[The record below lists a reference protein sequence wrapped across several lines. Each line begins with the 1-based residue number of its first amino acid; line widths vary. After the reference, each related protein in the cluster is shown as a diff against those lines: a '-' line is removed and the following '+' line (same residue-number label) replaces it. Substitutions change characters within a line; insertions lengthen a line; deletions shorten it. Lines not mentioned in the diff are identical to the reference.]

1 MKITR
6 ANESKSKPKLKAFSQ
21 KVRSLDIGPREF
33 SHQFRKKEGSVL
45 SIAHREIIPLSK
57 VDTIK
62 HAADKM
68 AVNRVRRLY
77 IIDAKKSLEGMV
89 SATDIVNFL
98 GGGDLHKIV
107 SNRHNGVLEI
117 AANEPVRQIMTENT
131 ITISSAES
139 LHDALIKMHSDN
151 VGSLPITEGGS
162 VIGVVTERDFVP
174 LLGKYYSNK
183 KVSDYM
189 TRNVITGTAGMAV
202 EDVAKVMI
210 RNGFRRLPIVEDNEL
225 VGVVSTIDLVSAFS
239 RNPRSSLLETR
250 ISEIMNRP
258 FTISEGI
265 SAEDAADI
273 MAKNSVGGLMVVSG
287 KKLVGVFTER
297 DLLRAAIS

>member
-77 IIDAKKSLEGMV
+77 IIDAKKNLEGMV

-107 SNRHNGVLEI
+107 
-117 AANEPVRQIMTENT
+117 AANNRGRKRNRGCNRAGFCPIARKILLKQ
-131 ITISSAES
+131 ES
-139 LHDALIKMHSDN
+139 FGLYDAKCHN
-151 VGSLPITEGGS
+151 
-162 VIGVVTERDFVP
+162 
-174 LLGKYYSNK
+174 
-183 KVSDYM
+183 
-189 TRNVITGTAGMAV
+189 RNS
-202 EDVAKVMI
+202 
-210 RNGFRRLPIVEDNEL
+210 RNG
-225 VGVVSTIDLVSAFS
+225 S
-239 RNPRSSLLETR
+239 
-250 ISEIMNRP
+250 
-258 FTISEGI
+258 
-265 SAEDAADI
+265 
-273 MAKNSVGGLMVVSG
+273 
-287 KKLVGVFTER
+287 
-297 DLLRAAIS
+297 